1 MSNYY
6 NKKRNKN
13 QKSNNNINIKMEKDS
28 SDISSIS
35 NEDNIN
41 GKNKDLNIKTLNP
54 EQDLPLFLKEM
65 NFKQSSI
72 DIKYPKVIYII
83 YIIHNIF
90 IIYSI
95 SSKF

>member
-13 QKSNNNINIKMEKDS
+13 QKSNNNITIKMEKDS

-54 EQDLPLFLKEM
+54 EQDLLLFLKEM

-83 YIIHNIF
+83 YIIHHIF